1 MSSEWLIS
9 PAQAW
14 NGDWAIAQT
23 SMVEHISIDRAHSRG
38 QQPARAVAYQPRQ
51 LLTLLGAF
59 LVANLSS
66 AVAIAAANG
75 EWAIAVVDLL
85 CTVVVLH
92 AWRRAGEMTLS
103 HAQLAVYST
112 VASASPLSHVLLMG
126 ESHQV
131 TILAV
136 VLVSLPFFLGTS
148 SVFLPVLST
157 AFVGWVIVAGSAL
170 PSTSAISGTGVLALS
185 AVAAMW
191 HRIRVRKL
199 EQSKLNEY
207 AAESERLKASERKR
221 VAVEAS
227 NNGYWY
233 WDVVSNRIQFS
244 DSWAEMLGYR
254 GEELSRDPE
263 FWFGRVHA
271 HHAPRLKEALTTHLY
286 GTTPRFQSQYKI
298 RHRAGHYIWVL
309 NRGLVARNSS
319 GQPVSMAGSQID
331 ITHLIDSERSSLE
344 ESFRDKLTGLAN
356 REALVVRL
364 ERALD
369 HARKDERGLFA
380 VLFLD
385 LDQFKLVNDTLGHLI
400 GDQLLAATAAR
411 LLGCVRESRGD
422 LVSRFGGDEFVILL
436 EDISAAG
443 EAIFIAERICKSLS
457 QPFTVGKQEIRTGAS
472 IGIALGAGLVESSE
486 DVLRN
491 ADTAMYRAKAAGRG
505 QVFLFSADMHDAA
518 VRLNTLRTSLEGA
531 IDKGE
536 LFLQYQPIISSA
548 HGRILGAEALVRWRH
563 ADEDISPG
571 EFIPIAEESGLIV
584 PMGEWILSTACM
596 QAAAWARM
604 GLPDMKISV
613 NVSPRQLRE
622 KTLANTIGRMLE
634 ESYLDPSQL
643 EIEVTETAL
652 MSHIDV
658 VAETIAKLDSIG
670 VGFALD
676 DFGTGYS
683 SIEHLRRFTFRSL
696 KIDRSFVAGLPADSK
711 SAAVA
716 GGLIDLAHQL
726 GLVVTAE
733 GVETPQQLNFLMSL
747 GCDRLQGYLISPPIT
762 SEAFANLVRSEL
774 SMVRVPG
781 TDILAAQ

>member
-1 MSSEWLIS
+1 
-9 PAQAW
+9 
-14 NGDWAIAQT
+14 
-23 SMVEHISIDRAHSRG
+23 MVEHISNVKNIAVDRGHSRG
-38 QQPARAVAYQPRQ
+38 RQTARAVAYQPRQ

-59 LVANLSS
+59 LAANLSS
-66 AVAIAAANG
+66 AVANAAAKG
-75 EWAIAVVDLL
+75 EWTNSVVDLL
-85 CTVVVLH
+85 CTVVILH
-92 AWRRAGEMTLS
+92 AWHRAGEKTPS
-103 HAQLAVYST
+103 DIQLALCST

-148 SVFLPVLST
+148 RLFLPVLSI
-157 AFVGWVIVAGSAL
+157 AFVGWIMVAGSAL
-170 PSTSAISGTGVLALS
+170 PIASAISGTGVLALS
-185 AVAAMW
+185 AVVAMW

-199 EQSKLNEY
+199 EQAKLDEA
-207 AAESERLKASERKR
+207 AAELERLKASERKR
-221 VAVEAS
+221 IAVEAS

-233 WDVVSNRIQFS
+233 WDVVKNRIQFS

-254 GEELSRDPE
+254 GGELSTDPE
-263 FWFGRVHA
+263 FWFGRVHP

-298 RHRAGHYIWVL
+298 RHRDGHYIWVL
-309 NRGLVARNSS
+309 NRGLASRNSS
-319 GQPVSMAGSQID
+319 GQPVAMAGSQID

-369 HARKDERGLFA
+369 HARKGEGGLFA
-380 VLFLD
+380 VMFLD
-385 LDQFKLVNDTLGHLI
+385 LDQFKVVNDSLGHLV

-411 LLGCVRESRGD
+411 LLGCVRESRSD

-436 EDISAAG
+436 ENISSAG
-443 EAIFIAERICKSLS
+443 EAMTIAQRIGRSLS
-457 QPFTVGKQEIRTGAS
+457 EPFTIGKQEIRTGAS
-472 IGIALGAGLVESSE
+472 IGIALAAGLVDSTE
-486 DVLRN
+486 DMLRN

-505 QVFLFSADMHDAA
+505 QVVLFSADMHDQA
-518 VRLNTLRTSLEGA
+518 VRMSTLRTSLAGA
-531 IDKGE
+531 IDRGE
-536 LFLQYQPIISSA
+536 LFLQYQPIVSA
-548 HGRILGAEALVRWRH
+548 ANGQILGAEALVRWRY
-563 ADEDISPG
+563 ADEMISPS
-571 EFIPIAEESGLIV
+571 EFIPIAEETGLIV
-584 PMGEWILSTACM
+584 PMGEWILNTACV

-604 GLPDMKISV
+604 GLPDIKISV

-622 KTLANTIGRMLE
+622 KTLARTVGRILE
-634 ESYLDPSQL
+634 ESHLDPSQL
-643 EIEVTETAL
+643 ELEITETAL
-652 MSHIDV
+652 MSHVDV

-670 VGFALD
+670 VGLALD

-726 GLVVTAE
+726 GLSVTAE
-733 GVETPQQLNFLMSL
+733 GVETPKQFNFLKSL
-747 GCDRLQGYLISPPIT
+747 DCDRLQGYLFSRPIA
-762 SEAFANLVRSEL
+762 SDAFVKLLRSGLPLAEVPKADAL
-774 SMVRVPG
+774 SV
-781 TDILAAQ
+781 Q